1 MILTP
6 SYEDIFDGP
15 KPKLEDILK
24 RTSTAILIELIAY
37 IDAQLYPNATWNK
50 QVNILKH
57 YLSRQPVNLRNKIF
71 AKFDL
76 FKFKNG
82 NNDISLFS
90 RIYLKYFLHA
100 VLLNDNNLIADDTS
114 PTQELDFFKAYLL
127 IQSEQ
132 NILATKRYKI
142 ERQSSNGDF
151 FPIHTW
157 PILINQF
164 DIQIIVNPIYNL
176 IKGVCFLNY
185 LQFHSN
191 YSKYVISFL
200 NKNNKPNSWEYLMTI
215 FGLLQKTL
223 KNNKANCNNYFFTC
237 SKELQLLF
245 NHLTLTVDEY
255 KRKVSSNKENF
266 SLFKAKPLMK
276 HGERYIVLDWNL
288 LMNKIYDGL
297 IFDFY
302 NTSGIKTN
310 QDFDTLP
317 KFKKFIGNEIT
328 EKFLFQRL
336 LNKILDKKHCK
347 LNLPEYDDQGEPD
360 GYFRKNS
367 SIVLFEIKNAFFP
380 ASAIESCT
388 YQDIKNTIDL
398 KYNNK
403 KKGIAQI
410 IKQIQKLSQSPFYF
424 DEYRGKIKTKNLQIY
439 PVMIYTDKHFG
450 MPGVSNYLNNEFNLK
465 LDSLNLRQNF
475 KKIQNLTFIDFDLFI
490 RFHKYLNTHG
500 FIQTINSLHSELKKR
515 KRNSSRGKQIQD
527 FLDFNE
533 SQDQIFQDLNLM
545 KREKEHNLKEL
556 INLLELTEGLPKN

>member
-15 KPKLEDILK
+15 IPKLEDILK

-50 QVNILKH
+50 QVNILTH
-57 YLSRQPVNLRNKIF
+57 YLSRQPVNLRNEIYT
-71 AKFDL
+71 KFDL

-82 NNDISLFS
+82 NNEISIFS
-90 RIYLKYFLHA
+90 RIYLKHFLHA
-100 VLLNDNNLIADDTS
+100 VLLNDNNLFADDTS
-114 PTQELDFFKAYLL
+114 PEQELEFLKAYLL
-127 IQSEQ
+127 IQSDQ
-132 NILATKRYKI
+132 NNLATARYQV

-191 YSKYVISFL
+191 YSKYVTAFL

-215 FGLLQKTL
+215 FGLLKKTL
-223 KNNKANCNNYFFTC
+223 KNNKGDINNYFFNC
-237 SKELQLLF
+237 AKELQPLF

-255 KRKVSSNKENF
+255 NRKLSCKKENF
-266 SLFKAKPLMK
+266 SLLKAKPIMK

-317 KFKKFIGNEIT
+317 NFKKFIGNAIT
-328 EKFLFQRL
+328 EKFLFQRI
-336 LNKILDKKHCK
+336 LNNILDKKHCK
-347 LNLPEYDDQGEPD
+347 LNLPTTDNKGEPD
-360 GYFRKNS
+360 GYFRQNS
-367 SIVLFEIKNAFFP
+367 SIVLFEIKDAFFP
-380 ASAIESCT
+380 ASAIKSST
-388 YQDIKNTIDL
+388 YQDIKNAIDL

-424 DEYRGKIKTKNLQIY
+424 DDYKGKIKTKNLQLY
-439 PVMIYTDKHFG
+439 PVMIYTDKNFG

-475 KKIQNLTFIDFDLFI
+475 KKIQNLTFIDLDIFI
-490 RFHKYLNTHG
+490 RYNKYLKNND
-500 FIQTINSLHSELKKR
+500 FIQIINRLHSELKKR
-515 KRNSSRGKQIQD
+515 KRNSLRGKQLQD

-533 SQDQIFQDLNLM
+533 SQDQIFQELNRM
-545 KREKEHNLKEL
+545 KREKEHNLREL
-556 INLLELTEGLPKN
+556 IELLELTEGLPKN

>member
-185 LQFHSN
+185 LQFHS
-191 YSKYVISFL
+191 
-200 NKNNKPNSWEYLMTI
+200 
-215 FGLLQKTL
+215 
-223 KNNKANCNNYFFTC
+223 
-237 SKELQLLF
+237 
-245 NHLTLTVDEY
+245 
-255 KRKVSSNKENF
+255 
-266 SLFKAKPLMK
+266 
-276 HGERYIVLDWNL
+276 
-288 LMNKIYDGL
+288 
-297 IFDFY
+297 
-302 NTSGIKTN
+302 
-310 QDFDTLP
+310 
-317 KFKKFIGNEIT
+317 
-328 EKFLFQRL
+328 
-336 LNKILDKKHCK
+336 
-347 LNLPEYDDQGEPD
+347 
-360 GYFRKNS
+360 
-367 SIVLFEIKNAFFP
+367 
-380 ASAIESCT
+380 
-388 YQDIKNTIDL
+388 
-398 KYNNK
+398 
-403 KKGIAQI
+403 
-410 IKQIQKLSQSPFYF
+410 
-424 DEYRGKIKTKNLQIY
+424 
-439 PVMIYTDKHFG
+439 
-450 MPGVSNYLNNEFNLK
+450 
-465 LDSLNLRQNF
+465 
-475 KKIQNLTFIDFDLFI
+475 
-490 RFHKYLNTHG
+490 FH
-500 FIQTINSLHSELKKR
+500 
-515 KRNSSRGKQIQD
+515 
-527 FLDFNE
+527 
-533 SQDQIFQDLNLM
+533 
-545 KREKEHNLKEL
+545 
-556 INLLELTEGLPKN
+556 